1 MLYRSPLLFALLLAL
16 AVACSDQDLGSTGS
30 PSAIH
35 AFANGCYGVEASGG
49 RALGRTADGFA
60 FGSDRVSF
68 FFKPSGLGRYLLFD
82 DARGYLVS
90 DGTAL
95 LRAEELQSD
104 IRRADDTFESDAEW
118 DLEATPET
126 GRFRLRH
133 RKSGRYLG
141 DGGLTPANASAQVTF
156 VPTDGCAAFPEDATY
171 SEGTVEPPTFDDGSV
186 YGIVDTH
193 SHILANYGFGGA
205 SIFHGAPFHP
215 LGIEHALTSCEPFH
229 GAGGRKDLFGAG
241 FDAGGSLDIADFVGA
256 LASGELPNFN
266 HATEGWPDFT
276 TWPAAPFSST
286 HQTQYY
292 KWIERAYLGGLRLIV
307 QHAVSNQII
316 CDLLGNGGFQP
327 IRYSCNDMVAVDRQV
342 DEIRNM
348 QDYIDAQEGGPGQ
361 GWFRIVTSPEEARKV
376 IRDGKLAVVLGI
388 ETSNLFDCA
397 LTPPGGEPRCSEA
410 DVVAR
415 LDEYHARGVRVL
427 FPVHKYD
434 NAFSAGDGDKG
445 ILELGNIIQTGHF
458 NNFTTDC
465 DDTTPTVFDNGPAT
479 FPGLIEPRDEYLS
492 PAPNDFSQFYED
504 IIGQLAI
511 FADRIFVPADPGDT
525 DRCQNAGLTDLGEF
539 LIREMMK
546 RGMILEIDHFP
557 RRAYKRVFEILEEN
571 DYPAA
576 GTHGLDNDGRLY
588 ALGGVSKTG
597 FGRCR
602 NPDQAATMDDGF
614 QERVRRIAENGG
626 FPAIGFGFDLN
637 GFAGAPG
644 PRFGPNS
651 RCNAPQSGP
660 IEYPFSSYAGDVS
673 FSQPRLGNRI
683 LDFNT
688 EGLVHI
694 GLLPELIQDVRG
706 DGVTDDELEP
716 LFKSAEAYLRMW
728 EKSERRGASLAD

>member
-1 MLYRSPLLFALLLAL
+1 MLYRSRLLFVLLFSLA
-16 AVACSDQDLGSTGS
+16 AACSDQDLGSTGS
-30 PSAIH
+30 PSAVH
-35 AFANGCYGVEASGG
+35 AFANGCYGVEASGE

-60 FGSDRVSF
+60 LGSDGASF

-90 DGTAL
+90 DGAAL

-104 IRRADDTFESDAEW
+104 IRLADDTFESDAEW
-118 DLEATPET
+118 DLEATAEA

-133 RKSGRYLG
+133 RNSGRYLG
-141 DGGLTPANASAQVTF
+141 DGGLVQENASAQVAL
-156 VPTDGCAAFPEDATY
+156 VPADGCAAFPEDATY

-229 GAGGRKDLFGAG
+229 GEGGRKDLFGAG

-256 LASGELPNFN
+256 LASGELPSFN

-361 GWFRIVTSPEEARKV
+361 GWFRIVTSPEEAREV
-376 IRDGKLAVVLGI
+376 IRAGKLAVVLGI

-465 DDTTPTVFDNGPAT
+465 DDATPTVFDNGPAT

-511 FADRIFVPADPGDT
+511 FADRIFVSADPGDT
-525 DRCQNAGLTDLGEF
+525 DRCQNAGLTDLGDF

-651 RCNAPQSGP
+651 RCSAPQSGP
-660 IEYPFSSYAGDVS
+660 IEYPFASYAGDVT
-673 FSQPRLGNRI
+673 FSQPRLGNRV

-706 DGVTDDELEP
+706 DGVTDGELEP
-716 LFKSAEAYLRMW
+716 LFKSAEAYIRMW
-728 EKSERRGASLAD
+728 EKSERRGASLAG